1 MSGAQT
7 PLGERLAQACMQLVS
22 VSSVTGDE
30 GAIADA
36 LEAWAHSLPHLD
48 KSLIVREGNA
58 LILGAPDPDRP
69 TVCMV
74 GHTDTVPP
82 AGGAFVAPSLEGD
95 KLTGLGA
102 SDMKGGL
109 AVMQVLFERLA
120 WRELPLAPM
129 IIWYD
134 KEEGPYDAN
143 GLGPVLA
150 AHPMLQDIDLA
161 IVMEPTDNTLQLG
174 CMGGVQ
180 ARITFRGRAAH
191 SARPWQGENAIHK
204 AGPFLT
210 SLLNRAHQEVQV
222 QGLTFREAV
231 SVTLAQ
237 GGRARNV
244 VPDTFECNLNY
255 RFVPTPDSQAQALSE
270 IDRLAKGAEIEIT
283 DLSPAGP
290 VPVDNPILEHL
301 QSMAQLPILPKQ
313 AWTDVARLAA
323 SGIDAINFGPGMGAQ
338 AHQAGEW
345 ISVAAMVEAYE
356 VLFQLYTVPLA
367 LS

>member
-1 MSGAQT
+1 MTKTQS
-7 PLGERLAQACMQLVS
+7 LSERLAQACMQLVQTA
-22 VSSVTGDE
+22 SVTGDE
-30 GAIADA
+30 ANIANQ

-48 KSLIVREGNA
+48 KSLIIREGNA

-82 AGGAFVAPSLEGD
+82 AGGVWTPPSLEGD
-95 KLTGLGA
+95 KLTALGA

-109 AVMQVLFERLA
+109 AVMQVLFERLD
-120 WRELPLAPM
+120 WRQLPIAPM

-143 GLGPVLA
+143 GLAPVLA
-150 AHPMLQDIDLA
+150 NHPMLQNIDLA
-161 IVMEPTDNTLQLG
+161 VVMEPTDNTLQLG
-174 CMGGVQ
+174 CMGGIQ
-180 ARITFRGRAAH
+180 ARITFRGQAAH

-210 SLLNRAHQEVQV
+210 TLLNRAHGEHEV
-222 QGLTFREAV
+222 QGLKFREAV

-244 VPDTFECNLNY
+244 VPDEFVCNLNF
-255 RFVPTPDSQAQALSE
+255 RFVPTPNSQAQALLE

-301 QSMAQLPILPKQ
+301 QSMAQLPVLPKQ

-345 ISVAAMVEAYE
+345 ISVADMVQAYE
-356 VLFQLYTVPLA
+356 VLYQLYTVPIS